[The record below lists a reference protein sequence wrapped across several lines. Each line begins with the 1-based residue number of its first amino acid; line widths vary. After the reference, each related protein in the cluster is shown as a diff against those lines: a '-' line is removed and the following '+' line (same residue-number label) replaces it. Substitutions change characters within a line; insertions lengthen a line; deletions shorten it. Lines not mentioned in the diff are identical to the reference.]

1 MKKYIEERINKLR
14 KEITVIDINSYDN
27 NLKITKFEKQRIF
40 ELRSKLN
47 ILTEVLEVHKN

>member
-14 KEITVIDINSYDN
+14 EEITVIDINSYNN
-27 NLKITKFEKQRIF
+27 NLKFTKFEKQRIF

-47 ILTEVLEVHKN
+47 ILTEVLEVHKR

>member
-14 KEITVIDINSYDN
+14 EEITVININSYNN
-27 NLKITKFEKQRIF
+27 NLKLTKFEKQRIF

-47 ILTEVLEVHKN
+47 ILTEVLEVHKR

>member
-14 KEITVIDINSYDN
+14 EEITVIDINSYNN

-47 ILTEVLEVHKN
+47 ILTEVLEIHKN

>member
-14 KEITVIDINSYDN
+14 EEITVIDINSHNN

-47 ILTEVLEVHKN
+47 ILTEVLEMHKN

>member
-14 KEITVIDINSYDN
+14 EEITIIDINSYDN

-40 ELRSKLN
+40 DLRSKLN
-47 ILTEVLEVHKN
+47 ILTEVLEMHKN

>member
-14 KEITVIDINSYDN
+14 EEITIIDINSHNN

-47 ILTEVLEVHKN
+47 ILTEVLEIHNK

>member
-14 KEITVIDINSYDN
+14 EEITVIDINSYNN

-47 ILTEVLEVHKN
+47 ILTEVLEMHKK

>member
-14 KEITVIDINSYDN
+14 KEITVIDINSYNN

-47 ILTEVLEVHKN
+47 ILTEVLEMHKN

>member
-14 KEITVIDINSYDN
+14 EEITVIDINRYDN

-40 ELRSKLN
+40 DLRSKLN
-47 ILTEVLEVHKN
+47 ILTEVLEMHKN